1 MEAEIHVKNNKSDIR
16 VQLNKKFEKKNV
28 ENALYIYKT
37 NQKMLFFKRTI
48 TLEAYNLKG

>member
-37 NQKMLFFKRTI
+37 N
-48 TLEAYNLKG
+48 